1 MVMTKKLY
9 DSPSMEIYKLKTQQ
23 QLLFGSLIDIVT
35 SDGLFED
42 DVEQT
47 NFDED
52 PLVNIWEDAW

>member
-1 MVMTKKLY
+1 MVMIKKLY

-23 QLLFGSLIDIVT
+23 QLLFGSLIDTVT

-47 NFDED
+47 NFYED
-52 PLVNIWEDAW
+52 PLVNVWEGAW

>member
-1 MVMTKKLY
+1 MVMIKKLY

-23 QLLFGSLIDIVT
+23 QLLFGSLIDTIT

-52 PLVNIWEDAW
+52 PLVNMWEDAR

>member
-1 MVMTKKLY
+1 MVMIKKLY

-23 QLLFGSLIDIVT
+23 HLLFGSLIDTVT

-52 PLVNIWEDAW
+52 PLVNMWEDAR

>member
-1 MVMTKKLY
+1 MVMIKKLY

-23 QLLFGSLIDIVT
+23 QLLFGSLIDTVT

-52 PLVNIWEDAW
+52 PLVNMWEGAW

>member
-1 MVMTKKLY
+1 MVMIKKLY

-23 QLLFGSLIDIVT
+23 QLLFGSLIDTVT

-52 PLVNIWEDAW
+52 PLVNMWEDAR

>member
-1 MVMTKKLY
+1 MIKKLY

-23 QLLFGSLIDIVT
+23 QLLFGSLIDTVT

-52 PLVNIWEDAW
+52 PLVNMWEDAR